1 MDCVSLRLQ
10 SQTVL
15 RLPTF
20 WKLFECSHQAYDV
33 ILTSMRRLDVASF
46 SVRLHFDVM
55 CPLSSKYFPNSSYV
69 HNLSFHSNNISVSL
83 EGDIS
88 KRGQTVEHRIAG
100 DLIPMIPPAGN
111 EICSCLKHLTKRK
124 ITYKHVSTI
133 FCRTDSTRR
142 IETKHTLEIYHINHQ
157 LNTSFQLVFVCN

>member
-20 WKLFECSHQAYDV
+20 WKLFECSHQAYNV
-33 ILTSMRRLDVASF
+33 VLTSMRRLDVASF

-100 DLIPMIPPAGN
+100 DLIPVIPPAGN
-111 EICSCLKHLTKRK
+111 EICSCLKHLKKRK
-124 ITYKHVSTI
+124 ITYKHASTI
-133 FCRTDSTRR
+133 LCRTDIMRR
-142 IETKHTLEIYHINHQ
+142 TETKHT
-157 LNTSFQLVFVCN
+157 